1 MSAMRRAIFRLV
13 FSLISLLTFLCSTLV
28 AAAPL
33 SAALDH
39 ASAIGL
45 STQFLQEQHGRLKLP
60 DAIAAYQAGKFL
72 PGTSPVLSFGIGA
85 KPVWIHF
92 AVDNPT
98 ATAQPRRLSIETA
111 WLDQVEVYFQR
122 QGRTTATYRVG
133 DKQAYTQRPV
143 ASRYF
148 VFDQAFEAG
157 VTDVFLRVETP
168 DPMVVPISL
177 LSLEASRIRQMQQEL
192 SYGVVYGF
200 LLALMAYNA
209 ILFISLR
216 GSQYLLYAVYLGMF
230 VLMNVAYTGHGF
242 AWLWPISVN
251 WQQWSNPV
259 LMFLFGASGLLFASR
274 FLDLQ
279 VYFPRVRKVVIGFC
293 ATFGILLGAATL
305 SGSQT
310 VALLASFS
318 FAFLFSGLMLFLGV
332 ISVRAGQKPAKYF
345 LIAALAAM
353 LGAMLTTLSTW
364 GFIPHNT
371 WTFRAVEIGMLIDA
385 TLLALALAY
394 QLRMG
399 QEERILAERLAQQDP
414 LTGLNNRR
422 AFYDKTSPLWS
433 QAIRHGHHSAVMLL
447 DLDLFKQIN
456 DAHGHAHGDEV
467 LKALANILKQS
478 IRQGDILARWGG
490 EEFIVFLPETSQ
502 DEATALAERLRTAI
516 AGMRVP
522 YATGK
527 TAVTA
532 SFGVAQKRSGHS
544 TLDALIA
551 SADEC
556 LYQSKQQGRDRV
568 TASLTGHPAR
578 MPEGFFSEGR
588 QDTLPQTREG
598 L

>member
-1 MSAMRRAIFRLV
+1 MRRAIFTLA
-13 FSLISLLTFLCSTLV
+13 FSLVSVLTLWCGTLV

-33 SAALDH
+33 STALDH
-39 ASAIGL
+39 APAIGL
-45 STQFLQEQHGRLKLP
+45 STQFLHEQHGRLKLP
-60 DAIAAYQAGKFL
+60 DAIAAWQAGKFL
-72 PGTSPVLSFGIGA
+72 PGTSPVLNFGIGA
-85 KPVWIHF
+85 RPVWIHF

-122 QGRTTATYRVG
+122 QGRTTVAYRVG

-177 LSLEASRIRQMQQEL
+177 LSPETSWIRQTQQAL

-230 VLMNVAYTGHGF
+230 VLMNIAYTGHGF
-242 AWLWPISVN
+242 AWLWPDSVN
-251 WQQWSNPV
+251 WQQWSNPI
-259 LMFLFGASGLLFASR
+259 LMFLFGVSGLLFANR
-274 FLDLQ
+274 FLNLQ
-279 VYFPRVRKVVIGFC
+279 LHFPRIRKAVIGFC
-293 ATFGILLGAATL
+293 ATFGILLGAAIL
-305 SGSQT
+305 AGSQT

-353 LGAMLTTLSTW
+353 VGAMLTTLSTW

-371 WTFRAVEIGMLIDA
+371 WTFRAVEIGMLADA

-399 QEERILAERLAQQDP
+399 QEERIVAERLAQQDP

-433 QAIRHGHHSAVMLL
+433 QAIRHAHPSAVMLL
-447 DLDLFKQIN
+447 DLDLFKEIN
-456 DAHGHAHGDEV
+456 DAHGHAHGDDV
-467 LKALANILKQS
+467 LKALANILKQA

-490 EEFIVFLPETSQ
+490 EEFIVFLPETSKQ
-502 DEATALAERLRTAI
+502 EAMALAERLRAAI
-516 AGMRVP
+516 AGMRIP
-522 YATGK
+522 HETGD

-532 SFGVAQKRSGHS
+532 SFGIAQLESRHI

-551 SADEC
+551 AADEC
-556 LYQSKQQGRDRV
+556 LYQSKQNGRNRV
-568 TASLTGHPAR
+568 T
-578 MPEGFFSEGR
+578 GR
-588 QDTLPQTREG
+588 
-598 L
+598 